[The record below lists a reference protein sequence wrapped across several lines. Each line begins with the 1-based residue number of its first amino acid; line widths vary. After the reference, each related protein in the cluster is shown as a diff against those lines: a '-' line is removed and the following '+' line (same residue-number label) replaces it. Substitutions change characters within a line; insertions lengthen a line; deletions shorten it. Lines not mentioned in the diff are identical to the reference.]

1 MQNLY
6 FQLDCWDGPDG
17 EPIIYHGWTLTSKLL
32 FADVLSDAIA
42 PYAFTASPFPL
53 ILSIENHCSSDQQD
67 RMAQHFR
74 EILGEHLFTQPVD
87 SSLSKLPSPEFFK
100 NKILIKAK
108 KLKLVKKSITADE
121 SFDNETLNIEK
132 QMLDF
137 TTEIIG
143 SQDRKMS
150 KEENNIPATKT
161 SSKALSDLV
170 NYTEAVKFTGF
181 QEEGSEIQ
189 RNFWEMSSFEES
201 KASSFTSNDSTAR
214 QFLDYNV
221 NHLSRIYPKGT
232 RLFSSNLG

>member
-1 MQNLY
+1 
-6 FQLDCWDGPDG
+6 
-17 EPIIYHGWTLTSKLL
+17 
-32 FADVLSDAIA
+32 
-42 PYAFTASPFPL
+42 
-53 ILSIENHCSSDQQD
+53 
-67 RMAQHFR
+67 MAQHFR
-74 EILGEHLFTQPVD
+74 EILGEHLFTEPVD

-108 KLKLVKKSITADE
+108 KLKLDKKSITADE
-121 SFDNETLNIEK
+121 SLDNETLNIEK

-150 KEENNIPATKT
+150 KEENTTIPATKT

-170 NYTEAVKFTGF
+170 NYTEAVKFTRF
-181 QEEGSEIQ
+181 EEEGSEVQ

-221 NHLSRIYPKGT
+221 NNLSRIYPKGT